1 MELLDSLVSSPDP
14 SARASFPGGAVLT
27 RRYDLLTP
35 ADAPAALPPTP
46 LPVPGTSRLPGFTI
60 TCSEPGAA
68 QTVWNQP
75 DRFSLRFD
83 LIRSGLCV
91 RSRRTGDR
99 MQLPG
104 GSRSLKRLMIDRK
117 IPASLR
123 GALPVLAAADGIA
136 AVAGVGADQRF
147 LAQPGELAVE
157 IKIEKEDE
165 TYDE

>member
-1 MELLDSLVSSPDP
+1 
-14 SARASFPGGAVLT
+14 
-27 RRYDLLTP
+27 
-35 ADAPAALPPTP
+35 
-46 LPVPGTSRLPGFTI
+46 
-60 TCSEPGAA
+60 
-68 QTVWNQP
+68 
-75 DRFSLRFD
+75 
-83 LIRSGLCV
+83 
-91 RSRRTGDR
+91 
-99 MQLPG
+99 
-104 GSRSLKRLMIDRK
+104 MIDRK

>member
-1 MELLDSLVSSPDP
+1 MQVHH
-14 SARASFPGGAVLT
+14 
-27 RRYDLLTP
+27 
-35 ADAPAALPPTP
+35 
-46 LPVPGTSRLPGFTI
+46 
-60 TCSEPGAA
+60 
-68 QTVWNQP
+68 W
-75 DRFSLRFD
+75 
-83 LIRSGLCV
+83 
-91 RSRRTGDR
+91 
-99 MQLPG
+99 QLPG